1 MRQQF
6 RVLTPATLAN
16 HMCPPAAVT
25 LKPSPNVDD
34 GKVGAMLAR
43 VGEVF
48 SRWAERWVP
57 DPFVLAL
64 ALTLITLLGGFALSG
79 SVGVVFQGWYGGFSS
94 TPLLAFALQ
103 MCLILVTGQA
113 LASSP
118 PVQRLVRVVARWPKH
133 TPAAAALV
141 AVIAC
146 VTGLIQWGLG
156 AVVAAFVVRE
166 IARTA
171 AEEKRAIHI
180 PVLGAAAY
188 TGLAV
193 WHGGLSGSSP
203 LKAAESAQFTQGAG
217 QAIPVGETLFSPLN
231 LIVSGGL
238 LVLLP
243 LLCMALAPKEASIPS
258 VPTVDIEVEH
268 SNKRTFLGLFVGGV
282 AAVVVIV
289 SWARGDIAFD
299 LNSVNLFF
307 LALALASHASIR
319 GFLDSVTEGARG
331 AGAIIVQFPLYF
343 GILGVMQAS
352 GIIERLSAAMTNLA
366 SPTTFPLLTFLSA
379 GLVNFFVPSG
389 GGQWA
394 LQSDVLLTAA
404 ATLDLDPG
412 QTVMAFAYGDEWTNL
427 LQPFWA
433 LPLLA
438 ITGLKARQIAGYTA
452 ILAIGMGVYVGVV
465 LLVFG

>member
-1 MRQQF
+1 MVR
-6 RVLTPATLAN
+6 
-16 HMCPPAAVT
+16 
-25 LKPSPNVDD
+25 
-34 GKVGAMLAR
+34 AMLSR
-43 VGEVF
+43 LGEVF

-64 ALTLITLLGGFALSG
+64 ALTLLTLLGGFALSG
-79 SVGVVFQGWYGGFSS
+79 STGVILQGWYEGFSS

-113 LASSP
+113 LASSS
-118 PVQRLVRVVARWPKH
+118 PVQAAVRVVARWPKR
-133 TPAAAALV
+133 TSSAAGMV

-146 VTGLIQWGLG
+146 VTGLVQWGLG

-166 IARTA
+166 IARSA
-171 AEEKRAIHI
+171 AEERIPMDV

-193 WHGGLSGSSP
+193 WHGGLSGSAP
-203 LKAAESAQFTQGAG
+203 LKAAESVRFTQGATE
-217 QAIPVGETLFSPLN
+217 AVPVGETLFSMLN
-231 LIVSGGL
+231 LWVSGGL

-243 LLCMALAPKEASIPS
+243 LMCIALAPKNAS
-258 VPTVDIEVEH
+258 VPEAPANELATTDRERSVMGSSI
-268 SNKRTFLGLFVGGV
+268 GAA
-282 AAVVVIV
+282 AAVLVLV
-289 SWARGDIAFD
+289 SWFRGGLSFD

-307 LALALASHASIR
+307 LALALAAHGSIR
-319 GFLDSVTEGARG
+319 SFLESVSEGARG

-352 GIIERLSAAMTNLA
+352 GMIERLSEIMSSVASAA
-366 SPTTFPLLTFLSA
+366 TFPFLTFLSA
-379 GLVNFFVPSG
+379 GIVNFFVPSG

-394 LQSDVLLTAA
+394 LQSDVLLTTADSLGLPTGNA
-404 ATLDLDPG
+404 I
-412 QTVMAFAYGDEWTNL
+412 MAFAYGDEWTNL

-452 ILAIGMGVYVGVV
+452 ILAIGMGLYVGIV
-465 LLVFG
+465 LSLYG

>member
-1 MRQQF
+1 MLLPQKQACKWQ
-6 RVLTPATLAN
+6 RVVAT
-16 HMCPPAAVT
+16 VR
-25 LKPSPNVDD
+25 
-34 GKVGAMLAR
+34 AMLAR
-43 VGEVF
+43 LGAVF

-64 ALTLITLLGGFALSG
+64 VLTLVTLLAGFALTG
-79 SVGVVFQGWYGGFSS
+79 SLGAVLQGWYGGFASI
-94 TPLLAFALQ
+94 PLLAFALQ

-113 LASSP
+113 LASSRP
-118 PVQRLVRVVARWPKH
+118 IQRIVRRIARWPKR
-133 TPAAAALV
+133 TPAAAGLV

-146 VTGLIQWGLG
+146 STGLIQWGLG

-166 IARTA
+166 ISQSA
-171 AEEKRAIHI
+171 AEDGRPMDI

-188 TGLAV
+188 SGLAI
-193 WHGGLSGSSP
+193 WHGGLSGSAP
-203 LKAAESAQFTQGAG
+203 LKAAEAAQFTQGA
-217 QAIPVGETLFSPLN
+217 ANPIPVSETLFSSLN

-243 LLCMALAPKEASIPS
+243 LMCIALAPKGTTVPMLVSAEGAGSLAS
-258 VPTVDIEVEH
+258 
-268 SNKRTFLGLFVGGV
+268 KRSLLGFLIGS
-282 AAVVVIV
+282 AAVLVVV
-289 SWARGDIAFD
+289 LSWFRGDIAFD

-307 LALALASHASIR
+307 LALALAAHGSIR
-319 GFLDSVTEGARG
+319 SFLDSVSEGARG

-343 GILGVMQAS
+343 GILGIMQES
-352 GIIERLSAAMTNLA
+352 GMIERLSAAMTSIA
-366 SPTTFPLLTFLSA
+366 SPATFPLLTFLSA

-394 LQSDVLLTAA
+394 LQSDVLLTATA
-404 ATLDLDPG
+404 ALDLAPER
-412 QTVMAFAYGDEWTNL
+412 TVMAFAYGDEWTNL

-452 ILAIGMGVYVGVV
+452 VLAIGMGIYIGAV
-465 LLVFG
+465 LSLFG

>member
-1 MRQQF
+1 MI
-6 RVLTPATLAN
+6 P
-16 HMCPPAAVT
+16 
-25 LKPSPNVDD
+25 
-34 GKVGAMLAR
+34 AMLAR
-43 VGEVF
+43 LGEVF

-64 ALTLITLLGGFALSG
+64 ALTSIALVGGFALSG
-79 SVGVVFQGWYGGFSS
+79 SVATVLQGWYSGFSS

-118 PVQRLVRVVARWPKH
+118 PVQRAVRAVARVPKR
-133 TPAAAALV
+133 TPEAAGLV
-141 AVIAC
+141 ALIAC
-146 VTGLIQWGLG
+146 LTGLIQWGLG

-166 IARTA
+166 IAQSA
-171 AEEKRAIHI
+171 AEDERPMDI

-188 TGLAV
+188 AGLAV
-193 WHGGLSGSSP
+193 WHGGLSGSAP
-203 LKAAESAQFTQGAG
+203 LKAAESAQFTQGTM
-217 QAIPVGETLFSPLN
+217 QSIPVSETLFSSLN
-231 LIVSGGL
+231 LVVSGGL
-238 LVLLP
+238 LILLP
-243 LLCMALAPKEASIPS
+243 LMCIALAPKSALVPEVPAVPVVASQRGQRS
-258 VPTVDIEVEH
+258 L
-268 SNKRTFLGLFVGGV
+268 LGLFVGG
-282 AAVVVIV
+282 AAVFLVGYGWV
-289 SWARGDIAFD
+289 RGEVAFD

-307 LALALASHASIR
+307 LALALAAHGSIR
-319 GFLDSVTEGARG
+319 SFLDSVSDGARG

-352 GIIERLSAAMTNLA
+352 GMIEQLSSAMA
-366 SPTTFPLLTFLSA
+366 SVASTTTFPLLTFLSA

-394 LQSDVLLTAA
+394 LQSDVLLTSAA
-404 ATLDLDPG
+404 ALDLDSAR
-412 QTVMAFAYGDEWTNL
+412 TVMAFAYGDEWTNL

-452 ILAIGMGVYVGVV
+452 ILAIGMGLYVGLA
-465 LLVFG
+465 LLLFG

>member
-1 MRQQF
+1 MVR
-6 RVLTPATLAN
+6 
-16 HMCPPAAVT
+16 
-25 LKPSPNVDD
+25 
-34 GKVGAMLAR
+34 AMLAR
-43 VGEVF
+43 LGEVF

-64 ALTLITLLGGFALSG
+64 ALTLITLLGGFGLTGAIGTVL
-79 SVGVVFQGWYGGFSS
+79 QGWYSGFSS

-118 PVQRLVRVVARWPKH
+118 PVQRVVRVVARWPKQ
-133 TPAAAALV
+133 TASAAGMVAL
-141 AVIAC
+141 IAC

-166 IARTA
+166 IAHSA
-171 AEEKRAIHI
+171 AEDGRPMDI

-193 WHGGLSGSSP
+193 WHGGLSGSAP
-203 LKAAESAQFTQGAG
+203 LKAAESAQFTQGATA
-217 QAIPVGETLFSPLN
+217 AIPVSETLFSSLN
-231 LIVSGGL
+231 VVMSGGL
-238 LVLLP
+238 LILLP
-243 LLCMALAPKEASIPS
+243 VMCVALAPKKAS
-258 VPTVDIEVEH
+258 VPEKASAEAAVSSPTE
-268 SNKRTFLGLFVGGV
+268 RAYLGLFVGG
-282 AAVVVIV
+282 AAVIVVAL
-289 SWARGDIAFD
+289 SWFRGDVAFD

-307 LALALASHASIR
+307 LALALAAHGSIR
-319 GFLDSVTEGARG
+319 SFLDSVSEAARG
-331 AGAIIVQFPLYF
+331 AGSIIVQFPLYF

-352 GIIERLSAAMTNLA
+352 GMIERLSSAMA
-366 SPTTFPLLTFLSA
+366 SIATTTTFPLLTFLSA

-394 LQSDVLLTAA
+394 LQSDVLLTSA
-404 ATLDLDPG
+404 ATLDLGPG
-412 QTVMAFAYGDEWTNL
+412 RTVMAFAYGDEWTNL

-452 ILAIGMGVYVGVV
+452 ILAIGMGLYVGAV
-465 LLVFG
+465 LLLFG

>member
-1 MRQQF
+1 
-6 RVLTPATLAN
+6 
-16 HMCPPAAVT
+16 
-25 LKPSPNVDD
+25 
-34 GKVGAMLAR
+34 MLAR
-43 VGEVF
+43 LGEVF

-64 ALTLITLLGGFALSG
+64 VLTLMTLLGGLALSG
-79 SVGVVFQGWYGGFSS
+79 SVATVLQGWYGGFSS

-118 PVQRLVRVVARWPKH
+118 PIQRIVRAVARLPKR
-133 TPAAAALV
+133 TPAAAGLV
-141 AVIAC
+141 ALIAC
-146 VTGLIQWGLG
+146 LTGLIQWGLG

-166 IARTA
+166 IAHSA
-171 AEEKRAIHI
+171 AEDERPMDI

-188 TGLAV
+188 AGLAV
-193 WHGGLSGSSP
+193 WHGGLSGSAP
-203 LKAAESAQFTQGAG
+203 LKAAESAQFTQGAT
-217 QAIPVGETLFSPLN
+217 QAIAVSETLFSSLN
-231 LIVSGGL
+231 LVVSGGL
-238 LVLLP
+238 LILLP
-243 LLCMALAPKEASIPS
+243 LMCMALAPRAALVPEPSATPAASSARPKRSLFGIL
-258 VPTVDIEVEH
+258 VGLLAVLLVVYGWFAGEV
-268 SNKRTFLGLFVGGV
+268 S
-282 AAVVVIV
+282 
-289 SWARGDIAFD
+289 FD

-307 LALALASHASIR
+307 LALALAAHGSIR
-319 GFLDSVTEGARG
+319 GFLDSVSDGARG

-352 GIIERLSAAMTNLA
+352 GMIARLSSAMA
-366 SPTTFPLLTFLSA
+366 STASSSTFPLLTFLSA

-394 LQSDVLLTAA
+394 LQSDVLLTTAS
-404 ATLDLDPG
+404 TLGLDPAR
-412 QTVMAFAYGDEWTNL
+412 TVMAFAYGDEWTNL

-452 ILAIGMGVYVGVV
+452 ILAIGMGLYVGLV
-465 LLVFG
+465 LLLFG

>member
-1 MRQQF
+1 
-6 RVLTPATLAN
+6 
-16 HMCPPAAVT
+16 
-25 LKPSPNVDD
+25 
-34 GKVGAMLAR
+34 MLAR
-43 VGEVF
+43 LGEVF

-64 ALTLITLLGGFALSG
+64 ALTSIALVGGFALSG
-79 SVGVVFQGWYGGFSS
+79 SVATVLQGWYSGFSS

-118 PVQRLVRVVARWPKH
+118 PVQRAVRAVARVPKR
-133 TPAAAALV
+133 TPEAAGLV
-141 AVIAC
+141 ALIAC
-146 VTGLIQWGLG
+146 LTGLIQWGLG

-166 IARTA
+166 IAHSA
-171 AEEKRAIHI
+171 AEDGRPMDI

-188 TGLAV
+188 AGLAV
-193 WHGGLSGSSP
+193 WHGGLSGSAP
-203 LKAAESAQFTQGAG
+203 LKAAESAQFTQGTM
-217 QAIPVGETLFSPLN
+217 QSIPVSETLFSSLN
-231 LIVSGGL
+231 LVVSGGL
-238 LVLLP
+238 LILLP
-243 LLCMALAPKEASIPS
+243 LMCIALAPKSALVPEVPAVPVVASQRGQRS
-258 VPTVDIEVEH
+258 L
-268 SNKRTFLGLFVGGV
+268 LGLFVGS
-282 AAVVVIV
+282 AAAFLVGYGWV
-289 SWARGDIAFD
+289 RGEVAFD

-307 LALALASHASIR
+307 LALALAAHGSIR
-319 GFLDSVTEGARG
+319 SFLDSVSDGARG

-352 GIIERLSAAMTNLA
+352 GMIERLSSAMA
-366 SPTTFPLLTFLSA
+366 SVASTTTFPLLTFLSA

-394 LQSDVLLTAA
+394 LQSDVLLTSAA
-404 ATLDLDPG
+404 ALDLDSAR
-412 QTVMAFAYGDEWTNL
+412 TVMAFAYGDEWTNL

-452 ILAIGMGVYVGVV
+452 ILAIGMGLYVGLA
-465 LLVFG
+465 LLLFG

>member
-1 MRQQF
+1 MVR
-6 RVLTPATLAN
+6 
-16 HMCPPAAVT
+16 
-25 LKPSPNVDD
+25 
-34 GKVGAMLAR
+34 AMLAR
-43 VGEVF
+43 LGEVF

-64 ALTLITLLGGFALSG
+64 ILTLATLAGGFALTG
-79 SVGVVFQGWYGGFSS
+79 SAGEVLGGWYGGFSS

-118 PVQRLVRVVARWPKH
+118 PVQKLVRAVARLPKR
-133 TPAAAALV
+133 TPAAAGLV
-141 AVIAC
+141 ALIAC

-166 IARTA
+166 IAESA
-171 AEEKRAIHI
+171 AEDSRPMNV

-193 WHGGLSGSSP
+193 WHGGLSGSAP

-217 QAIPVGETLFSPLN
+217 QAIAVSDTLFSSLN
-231 LIVSGGL
+231 LVVSGGL
-238 LVLLP
+238 VVLLP
-243 LLCMALAPKEASIPS
+243 LMCIALAPRDALVPDVAAAPRSGRVRAKRSILA
-258 VPTVDIEVEH
+258 
-268 SNKRTFLGLFVGGV
+268 FLVGGT
-282 AAVVVIV
+282 AVILVVM
-289 SWARGDIAFD
+289 SWVRSDLAFN

-307 LALALASHASIR
+307 LSLALAAHASIR
-319 GFLDSVTEGARG
+319 GFLDSVSDGARG
-331 AGAIIVQFPLYF
+331 AGSIIVQFPLYF

-352 GIIERLSAAMTNLA
+352 GMIERLSSAMA
-366 SPTTFPLLTFLSA
+366 SIASSATFPLFTFLSA

-394 LQSDVLLTAA
+394 LQSDVLLTTADTLGLDAA
-404 ATLDLDPG
+404 R
-412 QTVMAFAYGDEWTNL
+412 TVMAFSYGDEWTNL

-452 ILAIGMGVYVGVV
+452 ILAIGMGAYVGVV
-465 LLVFG
+465 LFVFG

>member
-1 MRQQF
+1 MVR
-6 RVLTPATLAN
+6 
-16 HMCPPAAVT
+16 
-25 LKPSPNVDD
+25 
-34 GKVGAMLAR
+34 AMLAR
-43 VGEVF
+43 LGAVF
-48 SRWAERWVP
+48 SKWAERWVP

-64 ALTLITLLGGFALSG
+64 ILTLITLVGGFGLTG
-79 SVGVVFQGWYGGFSS
+79 SSREVLQGWYGGFSS

-118 PVQRLVRVVARWPKH
+118 PVQKLVRSLARWPKT
-133 TPAAAALV
+133 TPAAAGLV
-141 AVIAC
+141 ALIAC

-166 IARTA
+166 IAASA
-171 AEEKRAIHI
+171 AEDGRAMDV

-193 WHGGLSGSSP
+193 WHGGFSGSAP
-203 LKAAESAQFTQGAG
+203 LKAAEAAQFTRGAG
-217 QAIPVGETLFSPLN
+217 EAIAVGDTLFSSLN
-231 LIVSGGL
+231 FVVSGGL

-243 LLCMALAPKEASIPS
+243 LMCIALAPTHAS
-258 VPTVDIEVEH
+258 VPEV
-268 SNKRTFLGLFVGGV
+268 V
-282 AAVVVIV
+282 AAPSTERSRPKRSVLGVLIGGTAVALV
-289 SWARGDIAFD
+289 AMSWVRGDLGFD

-307 LALALASHASIR
+307 LALALAAHGSIR
-319 GFLDSVTEGARG
+319 GFLDSVSDGARG
-331 AGAIIVQFPLYF
+331 AGSIIVQFPLYF

-352 GIIERLSAAMTNLA
+352 GMIERLSSAMASVA
-366 SPTTFPLLTFLSA
+366 SPATFPLFTFLSA

-394 LQSDVLLTAA
+394 LQSDVLLTTADTLGLDAA
-404 ATLDLDPG
+404 R
-412 QTVMAFAYGDEWTNL
+412 TVMAFSYGDEWTNL

-452 ILAIGMGVYVGVV
+452 VLAIGMGLYVGVV
-465 LLVFG
+465 LFVFG

>member
-1 MRQQF
+1 MVR
-6 RVLTPATLAN
+6 
-16 HMCPPAAVT
+16 
-25 LKPSPNVDD
+25 
-34 GKVGAMLAR
+34 AMLAR

-48 SRWAERWVP
+48 SKWAERWVP

-64 ALTLITLLGGFALSG
+64 ALTLFTLAAGALLTGSARAVLSG
-79 SVGVVFQGWYGGFSS
+79 WYDGFSS

-118 PVQRLVRVVARWPKH
+118 PIQRLVRAVARVPKR
-133 TPAAAALV
+133 TTSAAGLV

-146 VTGLIQWGLG
+146 VTGLVQWGLG

-166 IARTA
+166 IAATA
-171 AEEKRAIHI
+171 AEEGRPMDVPI
-180 PVLGAAAY
+180 LGAAAY

-193 WHGGLSGSSP
+193 WHGGLSGSAP

-217 QAIPVGETLFSPLN
+217 EAIPVSETLFSSLN
-231 LIVSGGL
+231 FAVSGGL

-243 LLCMALAPKEASIPS
+243 LLCVALAPKNPS
-258 VPTVDIEVEH
+258 VPSPLSHAPNEPNVEER
-268 SNKRTFLGLFVGGV
+268 SVLGLLVGGGTV
-282 AAVVVIV
+282 ALVVIG
-289 SWARGDIAFD
+289 WATGEVAFN

-307 LALALASHASIR
+307 LAVAIAAHPSIKS
-319 GFLDSVTEGARG
+319 FLDSVSDGARG
-331 AGAIIVQFPLYF
+331 AGSIIVQFPLYF
-343 GILGVMQAS
+343 GVLGVMRAS
-352 GIIERLSAAMTNLA
+352 GMIERLSSTMV
-366 SPTTFPLLTFLSA
+366 SVGSETTFPLLTFLSA
-379 GLVNFFVPSG
+379 GIVNFFVPSG

-394 LQSDVLLTAA
+394 LQSDVLLTSA
-404 ATLDLDPG
+404 ATLGLDPG
-412 QTVMAFAYGDEWTNL
+412 RTVMAFSFGDEWTNL

-438 ITGLKARQIAGYTA
+438 ITGLRAKDIAGYTA
-452 ILAIGMGVYVGVV
+452 LLAIGMGLYVGVV

>member
-1 MRQQF
+1 
-6 RVLTPATLAN
+6 
-16 HMCPPAAVT
+16 
-25 LKPSPNVDD
+25 
-34 GKVGAMLAR
+34 MLAR
-43 VGEVF
+43 LGAVF

-64 ALTLITLLGGFALSG
+64 VLTLVTLAGGFALSG
-79 SVGVVFQGWYGGFSS
+79 SVGEVLQGWYGGFSS

-103 MCLILVTGQA
+103 MCLVLVTGQA

-118 PVQRLVRVVARWPKH
+118 PVQRLVRAVARWPKR
-133 TPAAAALV
+133 TPAAAGLV
-141 AVIAC
+141 AFIAC
-146 VTGLIQWGLG
+146 TTGLIQWGLG

-166 IARTA
+166 IAQSA
-171 AEEKRAIHI
+171 AEDGRPMDI
-180 PVLGAAAY
+180 PLLGAAAY

-193 WHGGLSGSSP
+193 WHGGLSGSAP
-203 LKAAESAQFTQGAG
+203 LKAAESAQFTQGAS
-217 QAIPVGETLFSPLN
+217 QAVAVSETLFSPLN
-231 LIVSGGL
+231 LLVSGGL

-243 LLCMALAPKEASIPS
+243 LMCVALAPKDTT
-258 VPTVDIEVEH
+258 VPDMPTKVSSKSRVE
-268 SNKRTFLGLFVGGV
+268 KRSFLAVLVGG
-282 AAVVVIV
+282 AATLLVLW
-289 SWARGDIAFD
+289 SWFRGDVAFD

-307 LALALASHASIR
+307 LALALAAHGSIR
-319 GFLDSVTEGARG
+319 GFLDSVSEGARG

-352 GIIERLSAAMTNLA
+352 GMIERLSSAMTSVA
-366 SPTTFPLLTFLSA
+366 STSTFPLLTFFSA

-394 LQSDVLLTAA
+394 LQSDVLLTTA
-404 ATLDLDPG
+404 ATLDLDTG
-412 QTVMAFAYGDEWTNL
+412 RTIMAFAYGDEWTNL

-452 ILAIGMGVYVGVV
+452 VLAIGMGLYVGAV
-465 LLVFG
+465 LVLFG

>member
-1 MRQQF
+1 MVR
-6 RVLTPATLAN
+6 
-16 HMCPPAAVT
+16 
-25 LKPSPNVDD
+25 
-34 GKVGAMLAR
+34 AMLAR
-43 VGEVF
+43 LGEVF
-48 SRWAERWVP
+48 SRWADRWVP

-64 ALTLITLLGGFALSG
+64 ALTLITLLGGFALTG
-79 SVGVVFQGWYGGFSS
+79 SASAVFRGWYGGFSS

-118 PVQRLVRVVARWPKH
+118 PIQRVVRAVARLPKR
-133 TPAAAALV
+133 TSSAAGMV

-166 IARTA
+166 IAHGA
-171 AEEKRAIHI
+171 AEEGRPMDV

-193 WHGGLSGSSP
+193 WHGGLSGSAP
-203 LKAAESAQFTQGAG
+203 LKAAESVRFTQGGADS
-217 QAIPVGETLFSPLN
+217 IPVSETLFSPLN
-231 LIVSGGL
+231 LVVSGGL

-243 LLCMALAPKEASIPS
+243 LLCVALAPKESTVPEPLPSKNEPAGHQERSI
-258 VPTVDIEVEH
+258 
-268 SNKRTFLGLFVGGV
+268 FGLLVGG
-282 AAVVVIV
+282 AAGVLVVV
-289 SWARGDIAFD
+289 SWVGGDLSFD
-299 LNSVNLFF
+299 LSSVNLFF
-307 LALALASHASIR
+307 LTLALAAHGSIR
-319 GFLDSVTEGARG
+319 GFLDSASEGARG
-331 AGAIIVQFPLYF
+331 AGSIIVQFPLYF

-352 GIIERLSAAMTNLA
+352 GMIEGLSSLMSTIA
-366 SPTTFPLLTFLSA
+366 SPTTFPVLTFLSA
-379 GLVNFFVPSG
+379 GVVNFFVPSG

-394 LQSDVLLTAA
+394 LQSDILLTTASA
-404 ATLDLDPG
+404 LELSPADTI
-412 QTVMAFAYGDEWTNL
+412 MAFAYGDQWTNL

-452 ILAIGMGVYVGVV
+452 ILAIGMGLYVGAV
-465 LLVFG
+465 LLVAG

>member
-1 MRQQF
+1 M
-6 RVLTPATLAN
+6 LALGGMV
-16 HMCPPAAVT
+16 HT
-25 LKPSPNVDD
+25 
-34 GKVGAMLAR
+34 MLAR
-43 VGEVF
+43 LGEVF

-64 ALTLITLLGGFALSG
+64 ILTLITLLGGFALSG
-79 SVGVVFQGWYGGFSS
+79 SVATVLQGWYGGFSS

-118 PVQRLVRVVARWPKH
+118 PVQRVVRAVARVPKR
-133 TPAAAALV
+133 TPEAAGLV
-141 AVIAC
+141 AFIAC
-146 VTGLIQWGLG
+146 LTGLIQWGLG

-166 IARTA
+166 IAQSA
-171 AEEKRAIHI
+171 AEDGRPMDI

-188 TGLAV
+188 AGLAV
-193 WHGGLSGSSP
+193 WHGGLSGSAP
-203 LKAAESAQFTQGAG
+203 LKAAESAQFTQGTTP
-217 QAIPVGETLFSPLN
+217 AIPVSETLFSSLN
-231 LIVSGGL
+231 LVVSGGL
-238 LVLLP
+238 LILLP
-243 LLCMALAPKEASIPS
+243 LMCFALAPRVALVPEVSAPS
-258 VPTVDIEVEH
+258 LATAVRT
-268 SNKRTFLGLFVGGV
+268 KRSLLGLFVGGL
-282 AAVVVIV
+282 AVVLVIY
-289 SWARGDIAFD
+289 SWVQGEVAFD

-307 LALALASHASIR
+307 LALALAAHGSIR
-319 GFLDSVTEGARG
+319 SFLDSVSDGARG

-352 GIIERLSAAMTNLA
+352 GIIERLSSAMA
-366 SPTTFPLLTFLSA
+366 SVASTTTFPLLTFLSA

-394 LQSDVLLTAA
+394 LQSDVLLTSAA
-404 ATLDLDPG
+404 ALDLDSAR
-412 QTVMAFAYGDEWTNL
+412 TVMAFAYGDEWTNL

-452 ILAIGMGVYVGVV
+452 ILAIGMGLYVGLV
-465 LLVFG
+465 LLLFG

>member
-1 MRQQF
+1 
-6 RVLTPATLAN
+6 
-16 HMCPPAAVT
+16 
-25 LKPSPNVDD
+25 
-34 GKVGAMLAR
+34 MLAR
-43 VGEVF
+43 LGEVF
-48 SRWAERWVP
+48 SRWSERWVP

-64 ALTLITLLGGFALSG
+64 ALTLITLAGGFALSG
-79 SVGVVFQGWYGGFSS
+79 SVGAVLQGWYGGFSS

-118 PVQRLVRVVARWPKH
+118 PVQRLVRAVARWPKT
-133 TPAAAALV
+133 TPAAAGLV
-141 AVIAC
+141 AFIAC
-146 VTGLIQWGLG
+146 ATGLIQWGLG

-166 IARTA
+166 IAHSA
-171 AEEKRAIHI
+171 AEDGRPMDI

-193 WHGGLSGSSP
+193 WHGGLSGSAP
-203 LKAAESAQFTQGAG
+203 LKAAESAQFTQGAS
-217 QAIPVGETLFSPLN
+217 QAVAVGDTLFSPLN
-231 LIVSGGL
+231 LVVSGGL

-243 LLCMALAPKEASIPS
+243 LMCVALAP
-258 VPTVDIEVEH
+258 
-268 SNKRTFLGLFVGGV
+268 RV
-282 AAVVVIV
+282 AAVPEMPASTSGEPGRSTR
-289 SWARGDIAFD
+289 SWLGILVGGGATLLVLFSWFHGDIAFN

-307 LALALASHASIR
+307 LALALAAHGSIR
-319 GFLDSVTEGARG
+319 SFLDSVSEGARG

-352 GIIERLSAAMTNLA
+352 GMIEALSSSMNSIA
-366 SPTTFPLLTFLSA
+366 STLTFPLLTFFSA

-394 LQSDVLLTAA
+394 LQSDVLLTTASA
-404 ATLDLDPG
+404 FDLDPG
-412 QTVMAFAYGDEWTNL
+412 RTIMAFAYGDEWTNL

-452 ILAIGMGVYVGVV
+452 VLAMGMGVYVAAV
-465 LLVFG
+465 LLLFG

>member
-1 MRQQF
+1 MVR
-6 RVLTPATLAN
+6 
-16 HMCPPAAVT
+16 
-25 LKPSPNVDD
+25 
-34 GKVGAMLAR
+34 AMLAR
-43 VGEVF
+43 LGEVF

-64 ALTLITLLGGFALSG
+64 ILTLITLVGGFGLSG
-79 SVGVVFQGWYGGFSS
+79 SAGEVLQGWYAGFSS

-118 PVQRLVRVVARWPKH
+118 PVQKLVRAVARWPKT
-133 TPAAAALV
+133 TPAAAGLV
-141 AVIAC
+141 ALIAC

-166 IARTA
+166 IATSA
-171 AEEKRAIHI
+171 AEDRRAMDI
-180 PVLGAAAY
+180 PVLGAASY

-193 WHGGLSGSSP
+193 WHGGLSGSAP

-217 QAIPVGETLFSPLN
+217 EAIAVGDTLFSSLN
-231 LIVSGGL
+231 FVVSGGL
-238 LVLLP
+238 LILLP
-243 LLCMALAPKEASIPS
+243 LMCIALAPRDASVPEVAAAPS
-258 VPTVDIEVEH
+258 VARSRP
-268 SNKRTFLGLFVGGV
+268 KRSVLGVFVGGS
-282 AAVVVIV
+282 AVFLVLM
-289 SWARGDIAFD
+289 SWVRGELAFD

-307 LALALASHASIR
+307 LALALAAHGSIR
-319 GFLDSVTEGARG
+319 GFLDSVSDAARG
-331 AGAIIVQFPLYF
+331 AGSIIVQFPLYF

-352 GIIERLSAAMTNLA
+352 GMIERLSNAMASVA
-366 SPTTFPLLTFLSA
+366 SPATFPLLTFLSA

-394 LQSDVLLTAA
+394 LQSDVLLTTAG
-404 ATLDLDPG
+404 TLGLDPARA
-412 QTVMAFAYGDEWTNL
+412 VMAFSFGDEWTNL

-452 ILAIGMGVYVGVV
+452 VLAIGMGLYVGLV
-465 LLVFG
+465 LLVLG

>member
-1 MRQQF
+1 MVR
-6 RVLTPATLAN
+6 
-16 HMCPPAAVT
+16 
-25 LKPSPNVDD
+25 
-34 GKVGAMLAR
+34 AMLAR
-43 VGEVF
+43 LGEVF

-64 ALTLITLLGGFALSG
+64 VLTSIALMGGFGLTG
-79 SVGVVFQGWYGGFSS
+79 SASAVLQGWYAGFAS

-118 PVQRLVRVVARWPKH
+118 PVQKLVRALARRPQS
-133 TPAAAALV
+133 TPAAAGLV
-141 AVIAC
+141 ALIAC

-166 IARTA
+166 IATSA
-171 AEEKRAIHI
+171 AEEGRPMDV

-193 WHGGLSGSSP
+193 WHGGLSGSAP
-203 LKAAESAQFTQGAG
+203 LKAAESAKFTQGAG
-217 QAIPVGETLFSPLN
+217 DAIAVGDTLFSSLN
-231 LIVSGGL
+231 FAVSGGL
-238 LVLLP
+238 LILLP
-243 LLCMALAPKEASIPS
+243 LLCVALAPKEAS
-258 VPTVDIEVEH
+258 VPEPLDATTSSRAHAERSI
-268 SNKRTFLGLFVGGV
+268 SALLIGG
-282 AAVVVIV
+282 AAVVLVAV
-289 SWARGDIAFD
+289 SWARGDLAFD

-307 LALALASHASIR
+307 LALALAAHASIR
-319 GFLDSVTEGARG
+319 GFLDSVSDGARG
-331 AGAIIVQFPLYF
+331 AGSIIVQFPLYF

-352 GIIERLSAAMTNLA
+352 GMIERLSSAMASIA

-394 LQSDVLLTAA
+394 LQSDVLLTTAD
-404 ATLDLDPG
+404 TLGLDPAR
-412 QTVMAFAYGDEWTNL
+412 TVMAFSYGDEWTNL

-438 ITGLKARQIAGYTA
+438 ITGLKARQIAGYA
-452 ILAIGMGVYVGVV
+452 AVLAIGMGIYVGVV
-465 LLVFG
+465 LSVFG